1 VSTFIA
7 NCNFY
12 YSRLFGPRSAYSW
25 AMNDSAKDKID
36 GTVHEAKGK
45 VKQEAGKLL
54 GNKHMQAEGVVE
66 NTLGKAQK
74 KVGDVEAE
82 LEK

>member
-1 VSTFIA
+1 
-7 NCNFY
+7 
-12 YSRLFGPRSAYSW
+12 
-25 AMNDSAKDKID
+25 MNDSAKDKID